1 MRFVDTNVLIY
12 AVSTTPH
19 DAARTRRALTL
30 LDESDLALSVQVLQE
45 FYVQATNASRPGA
58 LTHDEAVLFA
68 TSLTRF
74 RVQEMT
80 VDVMFS
86 AFELRERFDLSYWD
100 AAILTAARACGCE
113 TVLSE
118 DFSPGQ
124 DYDGVR
130 VINPFEQAEEP

>member
-1 MRFVDTNVLIY
+1 MQFVDTNVLVY
-12 AVSTTPH
+12 AVSTAPEDETK
-19 DAARTRRALTL
+19 ARRALSL
-30 LDESDLALSVQVLQE
+30 LDEFDIALSVQVLQE
-45 FYVQATNASRPGA
+45 FYVQATRASRPVA
-58 LTHDEAVLFA
+58 LTHHEAVLFL

-74 RVQEMT
+74 HVEAIT

-100 AAILTAARACGCE
+100 AAILAAARNAGCQ

-118 DFSPGQ
+118 DFNAGQ

-130 VINPFEQAEEP
+130 VLNPFKEN

>member
-1 MRFVDTNVLIY
+1 MRFADTNVLIY
-12 AVSTTPH
+12 AVSTVLE
-19 DAARTRRALTL
+19 DEAKKKRALSL

-45 FYVQATNASRPGA
+45 FYVQATRASRPGA
-58 LTHDEAVLFA
+58 LTHHEAVLFL

-74 RVQEMT
+74 HVEAITM
-80 VDVMFS
+80 DVMFS

-100 AAILTAARACGCE
+100 AAILAAARNAGCQ

-118 DFSPGQ
+118 DFNTGQ

-130 VINPFEQAEEP
+130 VLNPFDES